1 MVLNRKYL
9 QGYPANAVAPKGSI
23 LGPKLFRLYINDLRD
38 VICNIAIYA
47 DDTILYSKYD
57 NASDLWQ
64 QLELVFELESNRRNT
79 SDWGEKCLAD
89 SSRKNSSCLV

>member
-1 MVLNRKYL
+1 MVLDRKYL

-38 VICNIAIYA
+38 DVICNLAIYA

-57 NASDLWQ
+57 NASDL
-64 QLELVFELESNRRNT
+64 
-79 SDWGEKCLAD
+79 
-89 SSRKNSSCLV
+89 